1 MWQSIS
7 SKLTCTVHWMIG
19 LNVDSRSCQ
28 SYSPMQH
35 ATYTSNQKHT
45 KENIAWSVSD
55 VRTSIALY
63 FLFVIKFSSSWSCD
77 HWNHLILHQNT
88 FSADCNTFYY
98 THLSYWWSLKILT
111 LPPVSVADYLCMIYM
126 KFWMFYLC
134 RAFVF
139 FSGSC
144 FPFRLQYCTMI
155 VMEIVLY
162 FIRLSFLTHV
172 FLLPGASYLVKCYFA
187 KSFPISALLDT
198 CIILTSVNE

>member
-1 MWQSIS
+1 MWRSIS

-134 RAFVF
+134 RAFLF
-139 FSGSC
+139 FCGVMLFFEASFASLKKAETL
-144 FPFRLQYCTMI
+144 FRQICCERKILFQLKKLKSTDYKRS
-155 VMEIVLY
+155 EQDQ
-162 FIRLSFLTHV
+162 RW
-172 FLLPGASYLVKCYFA
+172 LV
-187 KSFPISALLDT
+187 
-198 CIILTSVNE
+198 